1 MSPEISWHESANRP
15 KRLLKAA
22 EAYRRIAIS
31 KSEGERRVV
40 DDPNFPK
47 KIRLGTGE
55 RSRSIAFLESEVDA
69 YIDHLIAASRSPT
82 PRPAGKLQ
90 QEAPQTRPSGKPEP
104 AAPYNS
110 GAASGEPS

>member
-15 KRLLKAA
+15 KRLLKAS
-22 EAYRRIAIS
+22 EAFRRIAIS

-47 KIRLGTGE
+47 KIKLGTGE

-82 PRPAGKLQ
+82 ARP
-90 QEAPQTRPSGKPEP
+90 TGKPEP
-104 AAPYNS
+104 VAPRSS
-110 GAASGEPS
+110 GSASGEPS